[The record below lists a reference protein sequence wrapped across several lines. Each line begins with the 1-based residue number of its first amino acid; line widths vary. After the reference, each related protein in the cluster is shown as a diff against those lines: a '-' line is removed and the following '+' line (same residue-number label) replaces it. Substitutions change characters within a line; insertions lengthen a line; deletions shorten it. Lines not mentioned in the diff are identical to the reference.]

1 MNHQLQQY
9 LADKQRQG
17 LYRTRQ
23 LTSAGCLNFS
33 CNDYLSLSLDARV
46 LQAYQT
52 GFQLYPAGSGG
63 SMVLSGYHT
72 AHRDLEQAFAKA
84 LSVDDC
90 LLFSSGYVANLA
102 VVSLLAQFGVHDLID
117 KAVHASI
124 YDGLRLSGI
133 S

>member
-63 SMVLSGYHT
+63 SMVLFIEW
-72 AHRDLEQAFAKA
+72 AAPQLDMRMDLRNTG
-84 LSVDDC
+84 SRVI
-90 LLFSSGYVANLA
+90 LLKT
-102 VVSLLAQFGVHDLID
+102 QRI
-117 KAVHASI
+117 I
-124 YDGLRLSGI
+124 
-133 S
+133 